1 MAVPHQSDL
10 GARRR
15 LARYVLEV
23 PRQVRCFRWQ
33 EPTRE
38 LVVFTGTDFAGC
50 PRTRRSTNGGAIMRG
65 AHLVNHYSKTQK
77 VVALSSAEAEL
88 GGIVHGML
96 EFGLERRAVQDFV
109 DAVCADHGLSHEEHA
124 LITSHI
130 AMKSESE
137 QI

>member
-1 MAVPHQSDL
+1 M
-10 GARRR
+10 GAPFP
-15 LARYVLEV
+15 LVDDSSVGPLFL
-23 PRQVRCFRWQ
+23 CW
-33 EPTRE
+33 E
-38 LVVFTGTDFAGC
+38 LSE
-50 PRTRRSTNGGAIMRG
+50 R
-65 AHLVNHYSKTQK
+65 
-77 VVALSSAEAEL
+77 LSSAPPPDSAAELAAHEAFVRRRKVLFSQL